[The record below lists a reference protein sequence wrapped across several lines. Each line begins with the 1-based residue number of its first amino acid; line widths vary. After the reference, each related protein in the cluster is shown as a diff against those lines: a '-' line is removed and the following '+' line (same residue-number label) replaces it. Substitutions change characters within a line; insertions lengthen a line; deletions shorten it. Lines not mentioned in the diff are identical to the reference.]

1 VGVETTSE
9 GLHTGPGA
17 ELPSALPLTDEPAED
32 VLKPGRRRPVNPT
45 GRRGVD
51 LTDRRRG
58 PVTRG
63 RRRGRTD
70 WHAIVASSLAVLAL
84 VGVVI
89 AVLIMATEPTM
100 SRLEHDVGTLNRQL
114 GATHGQ
120 LAALQ
125 TAMARSAAH
134 SAGLTRNVRQLDRHV
149 FGLQRTVHGLQ
160 ATSAVTHEETLGLRD
175 CVPQLQNELAG
186 LTVRTR
192 LAHGQVTGVGLS
204 DAELVSPACETVLS
218 GL

>member
-1 VGVETTSE
+1 VQSTAE

-32 VLKPGRRRPVNPT
+32 VPKPGRRRPVNRT

-100 SRLEHDVGTLNRQL
+100 SRLKNDVGALTRQL
-114 GATHGQ
+114 GSTHGQ
-120 LAALQ
+120 LTALQ
-125 TAMARSAAH
+125 SAMARSAAH
-134 SAGLTRNVRQLDRHV
+134 SAGLTRNVRRLDRHV
-149 FGLQRTVHGLQ
+149 SGLQRTVHGLQ
-160 ATSAVTHEETLGLRD
+160 ASSTITHEETAGLRD

-192 LAHGQVTGVGLS
+192 SAHGRVTDVGLS
-204 DAELVSPACETVLS
+204 DAELISPACESVLL
-218 GL
+218 GR

>member
-1 VGVETTSE
+1 VGVEITRE
-9 GLHTGPGA
+9 GRRTGPDPDLA
-17 ELPSALPLTDEPAED
+17 PALPLTGEPAED
-32 VLKPGRRRPVNPT
+32 AIKPGRRGSVNRAA
-45 GRRGVD
+45 RRGAD
-51 LTDRRRG
+51 LSVGRRG
-58 PVTRG
+58 PVARP

-89 AVLIMATEPTM
+89 AVLVMTTQPTM
-100 SRLEHDVGTLNRQL
+100 SRLEREVGSLNRRL
-114 GATHGQ
+114 GTTHGQ

-125 TAMARSAAH
+125 ATVARSAGRT
-134 SAGLTRNVRQLDRHV
+134 SGLTRNVGRLDRHLS
-149 FGLQRTVHGLQ
+149 GLERTVHGLQ
-160 ATSAVTHEETLGLRD
+160 ASWTVAHEETLGLRD

-186 LTVRTR
+186 LTLRTR
-192 LAHGQVTGVGLS
+192 SAHGRVTGVGLS